1 MMVNKINRLQL
12 EKKRLETIV
21 YKQTNQNLI

>member
-12 EKKRLETIV
+12 ENKRLETIV
-21 YKQTNQNLI
+21 YKQTNRNLI